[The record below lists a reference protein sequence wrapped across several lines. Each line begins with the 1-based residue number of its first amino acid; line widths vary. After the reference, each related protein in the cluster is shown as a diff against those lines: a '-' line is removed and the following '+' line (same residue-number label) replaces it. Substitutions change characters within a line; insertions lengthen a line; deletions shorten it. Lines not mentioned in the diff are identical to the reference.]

1 MGIGLRLA
9 AQRLDRARAAMQ
21 EKIGYCR
28 QKAAECAARAQDA
41 TDRDTR
47 ELFIRFRNSWLRA
60 ANRYQTLSPHQAAP
74 PPPPSV
80 APQRS
85 PHDWRWRPND
95 ARTDTTADART
106 DTTAER
112 LGAPC
117 SPTAPNAGK
126 TPCSRGRRPCATAR
140 TELPLDPAPVRHP
153 ESAP

>member
-1 MGIGLRLA
+1 
-9 AQRLDRARAAMQ
+9 MQ

-60 ANRYQTLSPHQAAP
+60 ANRYESLSPSEAAQP
-74 PPPPSV
+74 RPASV
-80 APQRS
+80 APERS
-85 PHDWRWRPND
+85 AHDWRWRPND

-112 LGAPC
+112 LGAP
-117 SPTAPNAGK
+117 
-126 TPCSRGRRPCATAR
+126 
-140 TELPLDPAPVRHP
+140 
-153 ESAP
+153 